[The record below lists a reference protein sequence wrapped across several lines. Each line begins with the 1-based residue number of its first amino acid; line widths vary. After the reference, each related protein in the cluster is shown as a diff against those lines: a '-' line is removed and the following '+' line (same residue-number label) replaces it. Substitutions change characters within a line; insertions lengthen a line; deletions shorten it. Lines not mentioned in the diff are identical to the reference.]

1 LSNNGFNYEDIKKIA
16 GQTAADEMQK
26 YATAISEALGDITKN
41 SVDAAISSITNG
53 KVENIQVNQAN
64 EDILR
69 KLGAQFDNE
78 QNPTTAIL
86 DWSNTDINNYQERV
100 ATILSLGLNPEEIDA
115 WLEALEKAVYKNDV
129 SDAFDAVIGSYD
141 GFSEATAQKLAR
153 ALGITID
160 KLNLSFDNITGEYSI
175 GL

>member
-16 GQTAADEMQK
+16 GPTVADEMQK

-69 KLGAQFDNE
+69 KLGATGMDSGFA
-78 QNPTTAIL
+78 TL
-86 DWSNTDINNYQERV
+86 DWSDTDINNYQARV
-100 ATILSLGLNPEEIDA
+100 N
-115 WLEALEKAVYKNDV
+115 
-129 SDAFDAVIGSYD
+129 
-141 GFSEATAQKLAR
+141 
-153 ALGITID
+153 
-160 KLNLSFDNITGEYSI
+160 
-175 GL
+175 